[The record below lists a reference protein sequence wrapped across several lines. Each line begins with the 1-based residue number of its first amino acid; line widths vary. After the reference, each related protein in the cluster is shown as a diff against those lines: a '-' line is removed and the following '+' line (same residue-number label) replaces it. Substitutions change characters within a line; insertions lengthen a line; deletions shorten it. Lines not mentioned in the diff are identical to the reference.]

1 MSEESDLEKTEEAS
15 PSRIEK
21 AREEGDIPRSR
32 ELATCAVL
40 FAAGLSML
48 SLGGQFNKTLKGVLG
63 SGLTFDRE
71 MAFSNTLPLTRM
83 TELVSDVLFSFA
95 PLGLILMAVAIGSP
109 ILVGGWNFSGKLLM
123 PNFNRLNPIK
133 GITNLVSTN
142 ALVELI
148 KAIVKA
154 SLVGIVAYLVISSY
168 FPSLINLSLI
178 PLDTGI
184 AQTEDL
190 LIRAFLITVGALVF
204 VAALD
209 VPYQLYHYA
218 NKMKMSKEEIKQ
230 ESKESNGNPEIK
242 ARLRQQQREMAR
254 RRMMSQ
260 IPNADVII
268 TNPTHYAVA
277 IQYAEGSM
285 RAPKVIAKGSDAVA
299 LRIREIAKDNK
310 VLILESPKLARA
322 IYTHTE
328 LDQEIPEALYLAV
341 AEILA
346 FVFQVRNYNGRDG
359 TYPNQPTNMD
369 IPDEL
374 DPHHNVN
381 ALGIAA

>member
-168 FPSLINLSLI
+168 FPSLIHLSLI
-178 PLDTGI
+178 PLDAGI
-184 AQTEDL
+184 AQTEDF

-230 ESKESNGNPEIK
+230 MVFTAEEI
-242 ARLRQQQREMAR
+242 
-254 RRMMSQ
+254 
-260 IPNADVII
+260 
-268 TNPTHYAVA
+268 
-277 IQYAEGSM
+277 
-285 RAPKVIAKGSDAVA
+285 SD
-299 LRIREIAKDNK
+299 
-310 VLILESPKLARA
+310 
-322 IYTHTE
+322 
-328 LDQEIPEALYLAV
+328 
-341 AEILA
+341 
-346 FVFQVRNYNGRDG
+346 
-359 TYPNQPTNMD
+359 
-369 IPDEL
+369 
-374 DPHHNVN
+374 
-381 ALGIAA
+381 

>member
-1 MSEESDLEKTEEAS
+1 
-15 PSRIEK
+15 
-21 AREEGDIPRSR
+21 
-32 ELATCAVL
+32 
-40 FAAGLSML
+40 
-48 SLGGQFNKTLKGVLG
+48 
-63 SGLTFDRE
+63 
-71 MAFSNTLPLTRM
+71 
-83 TELVSDVLFSFA
+83 
-95 PLGLILMAVAIGSP
+95 
-109 ILVGGWNFSGKLLM
+109 
-123 PNFNRLNPIK
+123 
-133 GITNLVSTN
+133 
-142 ALVELI
+142 LVELI

-168 FPSLINLSLI
+168 FPSLIHLSLI
-178 PLDTGI
+178 PLDAGI

-381 ALGIAA
+381 TLGIAA